1 MCSGLD
7 CDPFGPIL
15 LLGSRFLRCLQYGE
29 PWPDRPSMKA
39 RRRQGRGSRGALTFH
54 GIIFCCTC
62 RLAVAIRDRHVDVD
76 DDFDLADPSIFE
88 DPAVDLAQLEDATVD
103 ASYVDCMRRWADERQ
118 RQLAF
123 WQGYGHLL
131 AAQQKVQRL
140 HLSLRTSEPLRNVTL
155 LVSDL
160 QHRLGWLSDASS
172 RYAARLKGYVDTLH
186 PRLRT
191 TYAKRS

>member
-1 MCSGLD
+1 
-7 CDPFGPIL
+7 
-15 LLGSRFLRCLQYGE
+15 
-29 PWPDRPSMKA
+29 
-39 RRRQGRGSRGALTFH
+39 
-54 GIIFCCTC
+54 
-62 RLAVAIRDRHVDVD
+62 LAVAIRDRHVDVD

-160 QHRLGWLSDASS
+160 QHRLGW
-172 RYAARLKGYVDTLH
+172 YAARLKGYVDTLH

>member
-1 MCSGLD
+1 
-7 CDPFGPIL
+7 
-15 LLGSRFLRCLQYGE
+15 
-29 PWPDRPSMKA
+29 MKA